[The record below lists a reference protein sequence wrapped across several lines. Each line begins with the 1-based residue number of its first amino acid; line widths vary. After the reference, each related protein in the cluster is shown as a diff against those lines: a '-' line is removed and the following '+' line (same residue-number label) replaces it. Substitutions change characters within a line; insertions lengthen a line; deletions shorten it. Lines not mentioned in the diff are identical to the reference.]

1 MEAVFASFSFVS
13 SHLLP
18 KNRSMLYC
26 PGARLAERA
35 ELTDLRWLLPE
46 MLLKQREDSN
56 IPVVGCTP
64 FAAAGRAGP
73 AEPSICT

>member
-18 KNRSMLYC
+18 KNRSKLDC

-35 ELTDLRWLLPE
+35 ELTDLRLLVVE
-46 MLLKQREDSN
+46 ML
-56 IPVVGCTP
+56 
-64 FAAAGRAGP
+64 
-73 AEPSICT
+73 AE